1 MRTEDERREDKVL
14 GSRLDKQDDQLN
26 ALLAKFDVVV
36 RLEER
41 HVALQKRVD
50 LGDDRI
56 HKHANLLMELQHRA
70 MTNAKAVST
79 VERFFWIVVATGF
92 SVVAFSMRE
101 FL

>member
-14 GSRLDKQDDQLN
+14 GSRLDKQDAQLN
-26 ALLAKFDVVV
+26 ALLAKFDVV
-36 RLEER
+36 
-41 HVALQKRVD
+41 QKRVD

-79 VERFFWIVVATGF
+79 VERFFWIVVAAGF